1 LFRILWESG
10 IPDDVERIMADTDKN
25 EKKENGA
32 DVVSDKFLQTRSI
45 MLSGEIDKE
54 SAEKVVKQLLI
65 LEAESDDP
73 IKIFINSP
81 GGDVD
86 AGFAIYDMA
95 KFVKN
100 EVYMIGMGL
109 IASAATLVLL
119 AVPAE
124 RRLGLPNSS
133 YLIHQPMSRMEG
145 VATDIEIYTK
155 QLERTRDRLNAIV
168 AAQTGQPIEV
178 VKRDT
183 DRDYWLDAQEA
194 ISYGLISR
202 VVENRSEI

>member
-1 LFRILWESG
+1 
-10 IPDDVERIMADTDKN
+10 MADTEKN
-25 EKKENGA
+25 EKKENGT
-32 DVVSDKFLQTRSI
+32 DVMSDKYLQTRSI

-54 SAEKVVKQLLI
+54 SAEKVIKQLLI
-65 LEAESDDP
+65 LEAENDDP
-73 IKIFINSP
+73 IRVFINSP

-86 AGFAIYDMA
+86 AGFAIYDMVR
-95 KFVKN
+95 FIKN

-124 RRLGLPNSS
+124 HRLALPNSS

-155 QLERTRDRLNAIV
+155 QLERTRDRLNTIISE
-168 AAQTGQPIEV
+168 QTSQPIDV
-178 VKRDT
+178 VKKDT

-194 ISYGLISR
+194 LSYGLISKIIQ
-202 VVENRSEI
+202 NRGEI

>member
-1 LFRILWESG
+1 
-10 IPDDVERIMADTDKN
+10 
-25 EKKENGA
+25 
-32 DVVSDKFLQTRSI
+32 
-45 MLSGEIDKE
+45 
-54 SAEKVVKQLLI
+54 
-65 LEAESDDP
+65 
-73 IKIFINSP
+73 
-81 GGDVD
+81 
-86 AGFAIYDMA
+86 
-95 KFVKN
+95 
-100 EVYMIGMGL
+100 
-109 IASAATLVLL
+109 
-119 AVPAE
+119 
-124 RRLGLPNSS
+124 
-133 YLIHQPMSRMEG
+133 MEG

>member
-1 LFRILWESG
+1 
-10 IPDDVERIMADTDKN
+10 MADTEKN
-25 EKKENGA
+25 EKKENGT
-32 DVVSDKFLQTRSI
+32 DVMSDKYLQTRSI

-54 SAEKVVKQLLI
+54 SAEKVIKQLLI
-65 LEAESDDP
+65 LEAENDDP
-73 IKIFINSP
+73 IRVFINSP

-86 AGFAIYDMA
+86 AGFAIYDMVR
-95 KFVKN
+95 FIKN

-124 RRLGLPNSS
+124 HRIALPNSS

-155 QLERTRDRLNAIV
+155 QLERTRDRLNTIISE
-168 AAQTGQPIEV
+168 QTDQPIDV
-178 VKRDT
+178 VKKDT

-194 ISYGLISR
+194 LSYGLISKIIQ
-202 VVENRSEI
+202 NRGEI

>member
-1 LFRILWESG
+1 
-10 IPDDVERIMADTDKN
+10 MADTEKT

-32 DVVSDKFLQTRSI
+32 DVMLDKFLQTRSI

-65 LEAESDDP
+65 LEAESEEP

-86 AGFAIYDMA
+86 AGFAIFDMA
-95 KFVKN
+95 RFVKN

-109 IASAATLVLL
+109 VASAATLVLL
-119 AVPAE
+119 AVPSE

-145 VATDIEIYTK
+145 VATDIEIYAK
-155 QLERTRDRLNAIV
+155 QLERTRDRLNTIV
-168 AAQTGQPIEV
+168 SSQTGQPIEV
-178 VKRDT
+178 VQKDT
-183 DRDYWLDAQEA
+183 DRDYWLDAREA
-194 ISYGLISR
+194 LTYGLISR

>member
-1 LFRILWESG
+1 
-10 IPDDVERIMADTDKN
+10 MADTDKN
-25 EKKENGA
+25 EKKENGT

-65 LEAESDDP
+65 LEAESDEP
-73 IKIFINSP
+73 IKVFINSP

-109 IASAATLVLL
+109 VASAATLVLL

-155 QLERTRDRLNAIV
+155 QLERTRDRLNHIV
-168 AAQTGQPIEV
+168 ATQTGQPIEV
-178 VKRDT
+178 VMKDT

-194 ISYGLISR
+194 ITYGLISR

>member
-1 LFRILWESG
+1 
-10 IPDDVERIMADTDKN
+10 MAEQD
-25 EKKENGA
+25 KKETTS
-32 DVVSDKFLQTRSI
+32 DVMGEKYLQTRSI
-45 MLSGEIDKE
+45 MLSGSIDKE
-54 SAEKVVKQLLI
+54 SAEKVIKQMLV
-65 LEAESDDP
+65 LEAENDEP

-95 KFVKN
+95 RFIKN

-109 IASAATLVLL
+109 VASAATLVLL

-145 VATDIEIYTK
+145 VATDIEIYAR
-155 QLERTRDRLNAIV
+155 QLEKIRDRLNLIIS
-168 AAQTGQPIEV
+168 QETGQALEV
-178 VKRDT
+178 VQRDT
-183 DRDYWLDAQEA
+183 DRDHWLFAEEA
-194 ISYGLISR
+194 LKYGLISR
-202 VVENRSEI
+202 IIESSTQL

>member
-1 LFRILWESG
+1 
-10 IPDDVERIMADTDKN
+10 VERIMADTDKN

-65 LEAESDDP
+65 LEAESDEP